1 MRDLV
6 PELDGLPVGVLH
18 VDLTGQVRA
27 LNACL
32 AEWLGIDA
40 AQARNQPVD
49 QFLSPAGR
57 VLYHTHLVPTVSQ
70 RGRLQELTL
79 ELQGS
84 QGSLHALASAAL
96 CGEGAAAWIQLVL
109 SPMRERLRIEAALLR
124 VQRAADSAPQALFEY
139 ALESDGRGHLP
150 YASAG
155 LLTLYGVAPLRVHSA
170 DMPWL
175 DHIHPDDRQAV
186 LGARDASAQNLTLW
200 HAEFRARVDADGPWR
215 IHTLRAQPQREPQRV
230 VWYGMVEDV
239 THQREVEKA
248 ASERDAAELATRAKT
263 EFLAR
268 VSHELR
274 TPLNAIIGFAHLLS
288 EQGTTLDAEQ
298 HRRLGIIESSGYQ
311 LLSLIDEVLDIS
323 RIETGRLQLSLR
335 PLLLR
340 ALLDQVVALLEPL
353 SRVRAIDIALDCPED
368 LVVEGDASRVRQVLI
383 NLLSNAVKYNHM
395 AGRIDVAVR
404 LDGPHAVIDVRDTGV
419 GMSAESL
426 AQLFQPF
433 NRVGAE
439 QTRVEGAGLGLVI
452 ARGLA
457 EAMGGAL
464 DVTSVLGQ
472 GTCFSL
478 RLRVST
484 GTPAPTGDT
493 AAAPGAAVQVQR
505 DRPWQVLYVEDN
517 TVNALLMEAALAAM
531 PSIALHIAPD
541 GASALRSAA
550 QQRPD
555 LLLLDLQLPD
565 MDGFGL
571 LERLRREL
579 GLQQVPAVAVSADAM
594 PDDVNRALAQGF
606 TAYWTKPLQLTS
618 LARNLE
624 QILGGAAPG

>member
-1 MRDLV
+1 MRELV

-18 VDLTGQVRA
+18 VDLTGHIQA

-32 AEWLGIDA
+32 ADWLGMDA
-40 AQARNQPVD
+40 TQARGQAVD
-49 QFLSPAGR
+49 QVLSPAGR
-57 VLYHTHLVPTVSQ
+57 VMYHTHLVPTVRQ

-79 ELQGS
+79 EIQGR
-84 QGSLHALASAAL
+84 QGSLHVLASAAL
-96 CGEGAAAWIQLVL
+96 RGEAQAPWVQLVL
-109 SPMRERLRIEAALLR
+109 SPMRERLRVEAALLR

-139 ALESDGRGHLP
+139 ALEADGRGHLP

-155 LLTLYGVAPLRVHSA
+155 LLSLYGVTPLLVHSR

-175 DHIHPDDRQAV
+175 DHIHPDDRQGV
-186 LGARDASAQNLTLW
+186 LNARDASAQALDQW
-200 HAEFRARVDADGPWR
+200 RAEFRARAEPEGPWR
-215 IHTLRAQPQREPQRV
+215 VHALRAQPQREPERV

-239 THQREVEKA
+239 TQQREVEKA
-248 ASERDAAELATRAKT
+248 AAAREAAERATRAKT

-288 EQGTTLDAEQ
+288 EQGSTLDAEQ

-323 RIETGRLQLSLR
+323 RIETGRLQLSALPLLLR
-335 PLLLR
+335 PLLE
-340 ALLDQVVALLEPL
+340 QVVALLEPL
-353 SRVRAIDIALDCPED
+353 SRVRSIDIALDCAES
-368 LVVEGDASRVRQVLI
+368 LVVEGDAGRLRQVLI
-383 NLLSNAVKYNHM
+383 NLLSNAVKYNRM
-395 AGRIDVAVR
+395 AGRIDISVR
-404 LDGPHAVIDVRDTGV
+404 SDDGANVIVDVRDTGV
-419 GMSAESL
+419 GMSAEQL
-426 AQLFQPF
+426 DQLFQPF

-464 DVTSVLGQ
+464 DVSSTLGQ
-472 GTCFSL
+472 GTCFNL
-478 RLRVST
+478 RLHRAE
-484 GTPAPTGDT
+484 GAPASVVASQVPTT
-493 AAAPGAAVQVQR
+493 EAASPSSR

-531 PSIALHIAPD
+531 PSIAL
-541 GASALRSAA
+541 RSAT
-550 QQRPD
+550 QERPD
-555 LLLLDLQLPD
+555 LLLLDMQLPD
-565 MDGFGL
+565 TDGIGL
-571 LERLRREL
+571 LDRLRHEA

-594 PDDVNRALAQGF
+594 PDAVDRALAQGF

-618 LARNLE
+618 LPHRLE
-624 QILGGAAPG
+624 ALLGGGAA